1 MPTPVD
7 AAMDP
12 LEPADHAAALARV
25 AARLGLGQRCLAR
38 ALLIGPR
45 LDPRALYRGEQRT
58 PTPLIETVGE
68 RGLVFLFRY
77 GAIVLVNVSDD
88 EQAAVIERV
97 RAAVADPY
105 PRVEREDV
113 WFRIDGSEAE
123 GVGTDG
129 DIRLRAATL
138 ERVLVVADILA
149 KSVALAYDEERVARV
164 FDHVEPVAENLHRR
178 GARLTTS
185 LSALL
190 GHMGDVLVTLH
201 RMVGRVEVAEK
212 PDFLWDHPDLER
224 LYARLQDEY
233 ELKERDRGL
242 TRKLDL
248 LGQTVSA
255 CVDLLQ
261 ARRSLRVEWYIVIL
275 IVIDIVLSLIE
286 KLA

>member
-1 MPTPVD
+1 MAPLAN
-7 AAMDP
+7 AATAPSDP
-12 LEPADHAAALARV
+12 AGHATAPARV
-25 AARLGLGQRCLAR
+25 AALLGLGQRCLAR
-38 ALLIGPR
+38 GLLIGRR
-45 LDPRALYRGEQRT
+45 LDLRALHRGEQRA

-68 RGLVFLFRY
+68 GGLVFLFRY
-77 GAIVLVNVSDD
+77 GAVVLVNVSDSD
-88 EQAAVIERV
+88 EAAVIDRV
-97 RAAVADPY
+97 RTAAAEPY

-123 GVGTDG
+123 GVASDG

-138 ERVLVVADILA
+138 DRVLVVADILA

-164 FDHVEPVAENLHRR
+164 FDHVEPVAENLRRR

-185 LSALL
+185 MSALL
-190 GHMGDVLVTLH
+190 GHMGDVLATLH

-212 PDFLWDHPDLER
+212 PDFLWDHPELER

-275 IVIDIVLSLIE
+275 IVIEIVLSLIE